1 MAMFS
6 KKIMKGMDIILQQ
19 TTFEKFIT
27 HPLVTDMLPKYLK
40 NLDSIKCNLEILGNF
55 KYSLTVHLLGFCKI
69 ELIVA
74 KNIVCTLASN
84 QTINSCRGVV
94 KSLGVNR

>member
-6 KKIMKGMDIILQQ
+6 IKQMKGMDIILQQ

-27 HPLVTDMLPKYLK
+27 HPLVTNMLPKYLK
-40 NLDSIKCNLEILGNF
+40 DLDSIKCNLEILGNF
-55 KYSLTVHLLGFCKI
+55 KYGLIAHLLGSCKI

-94 KSLGVNR
+94 KSLGVDK